1 MRRLAGDIGWL
12 VRSRYTIR
20 GFLELDVTE
29 PRRLVREHKA
39 RTGEALSFTAFLT
52 KCVGQA
58 VDQDKLVHAMF
69 NWRGNLVIFDE
80 VDVGTLIE
88 REAEGKKYPLAHI
101 VRGANKKT
109 FREIHDEIRRVQSL
123 PMSDKEARS
132 LDMIVKLPKFIR
144 RGMLWT
150 ISKSPRRRKQNMGT
164 VGLSAVGMFG
174 SRGGWGTAPTLATL
188 GVLVGGIV
196 NKPRILD
203 GRIVERDMLCIT
215 LDFDHDIIDG
225 APAARFAQS
234 LSDLIES
241 GHGLNE
247 SREHEKANGRLN
259 VEPNDSRRNPQAVF
273 NNGSGK

>member
-1 MRRLAGDIGWL
+1 MENLSHQVVPLPKMRRLAGDIGWL

-29 PRRLVREHKA
+29 PRRLIGEHKT
-39 RTGEALSFTAFLT
+39 RTGEGLSFTAFLT

-58 VDQDKLVHAMF
+58 VEEDKLVHAMF

-123 PMSDKEARS
+123 PMSDKEAGA
-132 LDMIVKLPKFIR
+132 LDMIVKLPKFVR

-150 ISKSPRRRKQNMGT
+150 ISKSPRLRKQNMGT

-174 SRGGWGTAPTLATL
+174 SRGG
-188 GVLVGGIV
+188 VGDSAYPCHSWRTGRRHREQAA
-196 NKPRILD
+196 NRGRPGCGPRVSL
-203 GRIVERDMLCIT
+203 
-215 LDFDHDIIDG
+215 HH
-225 APAARFAQS
+225 PRF
-234 LSDLIES
+234 
-241 GHGLNE
+241 
-247 SREHEKANGRLN
+247 
-259 VEPNDSRRNPQAVF
+259 
-273 NNGSGK
+273 